1 MRKIA
6 VLFLALTVTVG
17 VFGFT
22 KDLLA
27 ADKAKI
33 GYIDISGIFDEYD
46 KTKTQQDILSTES
59 EGKKNER
66 QKMVDG
72 IRNMKNELELLS
84 DKQRD
89 KKQQQI
95 NDEIRKLQDFDR
107 EARVVLGRKRDNM
120 MRDILK
126 EIDAVVKDY
135 ANKNSYTLII
145 KVNALAFGQEQ
156 DDITKEILN
165 ILNSQYRRKK

>member
-1 MRKIA
+1 
-6 VLFLALTVTVG
+6 
-17 VFGFT
+17 
-22 KDLLA
+22 
-27 ADKAKI
+27 
-33 GYIDISGIFDEYD
+33 
-46 KTKTQQDILSTES
+46 
-59 EGKKNER
+59 
-66 QKMVDG
+66 
-72 IRNMKNELELLS
+72 MKNELELLS

>member
-1 MRKIA
+1 MRKVAI
-6 VLFLALTVTVG
+6 LFLALTVMVG
-17 VFGFT
+17 VFGFS

-27 ADKAKI
+27 AEKSKI

-59 EGKKNER
+59 EAKKNER
-66 QKMVDG
+66 EKMVER